1 MRVRRPSRRS
11 RRGRSGSGV
20 REELRSII
28 RESVRRSE
36 AGQKAI
42 TGVQIEGYDE
52 LNVGEIVERL
62 DNLSAEEL
70 QRVRAY
76 EQRNK
81 NRDTLLKQ
89 IDRRI
94 NAAS

>member
-1 MRVRRPSRRS
+1 MQRAAQ
-11 RRGRSGSGV
+11 G
-20 REELRSII
+20 
-28 RESVRRSE
+28 
-36 AGQKAI
+36 AI
-42 TGVQIEGYDE
+42 TRVQIEGYYDE
-52 LNVGEIVERL
+52 LNVGEVVERL

-81 NRDTLLKQ
+81 NRGTLLKQ

>member
-1 MRVRRPSRRS
+1 M
-11 RRGRSGSGV
+11 
-20 REELRSII
+20 
-28 RESVRRSE
+28 
-36 AGQKAI
+36 
-42 TGVQIEGYDE
+42 
-52 LNVGEIVERL
+52 NVGEILERL

-70 QRVRAY
+70 QRVRAH

-81 NRDTLLKQ
+81 ERGALLKQ

>member
-1 MRVRRPSRRS
+1 
-11 RRGRSGSGV
+11 
-20 REELRSII
+20 
-28 RESVRRSE
+28 
-36 AGQKAI
+36 
-42 TGVQIEGYDE
+42 
-52 LNVGEIVERL
+52 LNVGEVVERL
-62 DNLSAEEL
+62 ENLSAQEL

-81 NRDTLLKQ
+81 NRGTLLKQ

>member
-1 MRVRRPSRRS
+1 M
-11 RRGRSGSGV
+11 
-20 REELRSII
+20 
-28 RESVRRSE
+28 
-36 AGQKAI
+36 
-42 TGVQIEGYDE
+42 
-52 LNVGEIVERL
+52 NVGEVVERL

>member
-1 MRVRRPSRRS
+1 M
-11 RRGRSGSGV
+11 
-20 REELRSII
+20 
-28 RESVRRSE
+28 
-36 AGQKAI
+36 
-42 TGVQIEGYDE
+42 
-52 LNVGEIVERL
+52 NVGEVVERL
-62 DNLSAEEL
+62 ENLSAQEL

-81 NRDTLLKQ
+81 NRGTLLKQ

>member
-1 MRVRRPSRRS
+1 MREQAQ
-11 RRGRSGSGV
+11 G
-20 REELRSII
+20 
-28 RESVRRSE
+28 
-36 AGQKAI
+36 AI
-42 TGVQIEGYDE
+42 TRVQIEGYYDE
-52 LNVGEIVERL
+52 LNVGEVVERL

-81 NRDTLLKQ
+81 NRGSLLKQ